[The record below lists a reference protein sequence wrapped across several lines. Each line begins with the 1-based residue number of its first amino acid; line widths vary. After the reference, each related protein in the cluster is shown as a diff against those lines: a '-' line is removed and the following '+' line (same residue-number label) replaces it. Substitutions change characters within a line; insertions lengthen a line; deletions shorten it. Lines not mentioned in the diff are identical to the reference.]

1 MFEAECPSCKATY
14 QVDERR
20 VPSTGLKMRCPKCG
34 ESFQVV
40 APGQSI
46 PPILG
51 AALGLGASPKAEGPP
66 RHKATMLGVPEQSGN
81 ARQAPPRPGFGAPA
95 AAAPPRP
102 ISPPRATKQ
111 TMIGVAPAGGG
122 FELASLDDDKLDE
135 TDIDELDLTSD
146 PGGGRNLPV
155 PSSRGGRSAAIDL
168 PSVAGTDEADDLE
181 ELDLDADTELPEL
194 PDDEFDLPARVDIAG
209 LPARASAG
217 LPARVE
223 AGLPDLGSDEFYSDF
238 PDLEAELPDLEAGL
252 PIVGGLLPN
261 RATGL
266 PSISAPLPQN
276 ASALPQN
283 ASALPQNAAL
293 PPSMVDDYSEIDP
306 FESSGSGRAMDE
318 LDFEAETSGRASF
331 GGLHLTDPA
340 PPPSHDPADGSAD
353 DIFGHGPATTP
364 ESMPPPAGAGGASAF
379 GDVKFGAEGT
389 SDDDEFDAFPTDEG
403 GGAHQAAGYGNV
415 QLDGG
420 SGDFDLSEDVDRPP
434 APGGLM
440 PGPAAAA
447 SAAVTRPT
455 AASKKSDKKKERKAR
470 VKTSGLSRGSR
481 VMLGALL
488 LAAVAGGALVMLPE
502 VGPYGAYLVIDALKG
517 DEYKSHLESD
527 IKATQKRLALDT
539 ADELALAFREIER
552 GRQRA
557 PRYKPRAAY
566 AAYLGYLHQLR
577 FGASSQVSAQAQ
589 VLMNGLKD
597 LPAAEV
603 EYLDLARITQ
613 AAAGGKP
620 AEAVNQAPRLIKLGT
635 ESAVVVGESALHAGN
650 GEIALTAWKAV
661 LSSGA
666 TPRAHFGMARA
677 LQQAKKF
684 DEVNA
689 HIEAALSGNP
699 QHAGARLLLAEIQLQ
714 RRDHDEEIVKSLTP
728 LSEGKGV
735 SQGEQVQALILL
747 GRLHLARARITKA
760 EDSFIAA
767 LKLNAGSPQA
777 QMGLAQVL
785 FESGRYSEA
794 LARFEAAVQ
803 AAPNNLQANLGL
815 VQSKLRLE
823 QLEDAVK
830 VLDVLVKKHPESSAV
845 YFWVGRGKE
854 EIGEKAEAEKAF
866 EKAIKLGEDTPELVL
881 SYIALTRLLSQKGN
895 LEEANGVIVQAE
907 KRFPDD
913 PTVYEA
919 LGELASS
926 RGSFD
931 DAVADFDKALRLDP
945 NNIGLRF
952 SRGVAL
958 RQARR
963 FEEATREFDLVQK
976 ESPTYPGLALERGNL
991 YESSGR
997 TEEALKAY
1005 EEALAAAPEDKDLM
1019 LRVACG
1025 KASAGQYEPVLKLIA
1040 PLLEERAN
1048 SAEVNFC
1055 QGLAM
1060 LNGGEDL
1067 PSAQRYL
1074 QRAVM
1079 RDPTRAKHHLY
1090 VGWIALQMGDLSQA
1104 SGALDK
1110 AIELDRTLADAYWK
1124 RGELRVRQRAVV
1136 DALRDLDRA
1145 LELAPSRTEAY
1156 AQKAMA
1162 YLELGKEQD
1171 AILAYEKAVQTPAVD
1186 PSWNYKYGDLLLANQ
1201 RPAEARAQLELAV
1214 EAGGKRN
1221 PPPTWLPNA
1230 HRLLAAAIGRHAD
1243 AIEHLKA
1250 YMDAKQGTNDPY
1262 LAEVLR
1268 ELSAI
1273 LAMTGH

>member
-1 MFEAECPSCKATY
+1 MFEAECPSCQATY

-20 VPSTGLKMRCPKCG
+20 VPKTGLKMRCPKCG

-40 APGQSI
+40 APGQSV
-46 PPILG
+46 PPVLG
-51 AALGLGASPKAEGPP
+51 AALGLGASGKAESST
-66 RHKATMLGVPEQSGN
+66 RHKATMLGVPEQGSQTSPQG
-81 ARQAPPRPGFGAPA
+81 PPRPGGVKTS

-102 ISPPRATKQ
+102 VAAPRTNKQ

-122 FELASLDDDKLDE
+122 FELASLDDDQLEED
-135 TDIDELDLTSD
+135 DIDELDLSGD
-146 PGGGRNLPV
+146 AQREQNLPV
-155 PSSRGGRSAAIDL
+155 PSSRGGRAAGIEL
-168 PSVAGTDEADDLE
+168 PSIAGEDDSVDLE
-181 ELDLDADTELPEL
+181 ELDLEADVDL
-194 PDDEFDLPARVDIAG
+194 PDLPDEEFDLPARAEAIG
-209 LPARASAG
+209 LPARPSAG
-217 LPARVE
+217 LPARID
-223 AGLPDLGSDEFYSDF
+223 AGLPDLGNDDFDSDF
-238 PDLEAELPDLEAGL
+238 PELEADLPDLEAGL
-252 PIVGGLLPN
+252 PIVGGNLPN
-261 RATGL
+261 PAGGL
-266 PSISAPLPQN
+266 PSLSAPLPQN
-276 ASALPQN
+276 AG
-283 ASALPQNAAL
+283 ALPQNAAL
-293 PPSMVDDYSEIDP
+293 PPSGADEYSEVDP
-306 FESSGSGRAMDE
+306 FDGSDQFDHSAPGTASDE
-318 LDFEAETSGRASF
+318 LDFGEESLGSASLE
-331 GGLHLTDPA
+331 GLHLTDPA
-340 PPPSHDPADGSAD
+340 PAPSDDGLAGSAD
-353 DIFGHGPATTP
+353 DIFGRGPATTP
-364 ESMPPPAGAGGASAF
+364 ESMPPPAGPTAF
-379 GDVKFGAEGT
+379 GEVNFDDGGG
-389 SDDDEFDAFPTDEG
+389 SDDDEFDAFPTDDAEP
-403 GGAHQAAGYGNV
+403 APQAAGYGDV

-420 SGDFDLSEDVDRPP
+420 TGDLDLGEDVDRPP
-434 APGGLM
+434 APAGAF
-440 PGPAAAA
+440 PGQAAAA

-455 AASKKSDKKKERKAR
+455 AGSKKADKKKEKKAR
-470 VKTSGLSRGSR
+470 TKTSGISGASRFL
-481 VMLGALL
+481 LGGLIL
-488 LAAVAGGALVMLPE
+488 VAVAGGALVMLPE
-502 VGPYGAYLVIDALKG
+502 VGPYGAYLVIDAVKG
-517 DEYKSHLESD
+517 EEYKTHLTSD
-527 IKATQKRLALDT
+527 IQASQARLAMDT
-539 ADELALAFREIER
+539 ADELALAFREIDR

-577 FGASSQVSAQAQ
+577 FGASSQISAQAQ
-589 VLMNGLKD
+589 VLLNGLKEAS
-597 LPAAEV
+597 AAEV
-603 EYLDLARITQ
+603 EYLSLARITQ

-620 AEAVNQAPRLIKLGT
+620 AEAVNQATRLIKQGT
-635 ESAVVVGESALHAGN
+635 EQAVVVGESALQAGN
-650 GEIALTAWKAV
+650 AEIALTAWTAV
-661 LSSGA
+661 LAAGA

-677 LQQAKKF
+677 LQEAKEF
-684 DEVNA
+684 EQVNE
-689 HIEAALSGNP
+689 HIDAALAGNP

-714 RRDHDEEIVKSLTP
+714 RRDLDEEIVKSLTP
-728 LSEGKGV
+728 LSEGKGA

-760 EDSFIAA
+760 EASFTAA

-785 FESGRYSEA
+785 FEGGRFSEA

-803 AAPNNLQANLGL
+803 AAPNNLKANLGL

-823 QLEDAVK
+823 QLEDAVR

-854 EIGEKAEAEKAF
+854 EIGEKADAEKAF
-866 EKAIKLGEDTPELVL
+866 EKAIELGEDTPELVL

-895 LEEANGVIVQAE
+895 LDEANQVIVQAE

-913 PTVYEA
+913 PAVYEA
-919 LGELASS
+919 LGELASN

-963 FEEATREFDLVQK
+963 FDEASREFDLVEK
-976 ESPTYPGLALERGNL
+976 ESPNYPGLALERGNL
-991 YESSGR
+991 FEASGR

-1025 KASAGQYEPVLKLIA
+1025 KASAGQSESVIKLLA

-1055 QGLAM
+1055 QGLAI

-1067 PSAQRYL
+1067 PAAQRYL

-1090 VGWIALQMGDLSQA
+1090 VGWLALQMGDLALA
-1104 SGALDK
+1104 SGSLDK
-1110 AIELDRTLADAYWK
+1110 AIELDRTMADAYWK

-1171 AILAYEKAVQTPAVD
+1171 AMAAYEKAVEAPVVD
-1186 PSWNYKYGDLLLANQ
+1186 PAWHYKYGDLLLAN
-1201 RPAEARAQLELAV
+1201 RRRAEARAQLELAV
-1214 EAGGKRN
+1214 EAASKRN
-1221 PPPTWLPNA
+1221 PPPAWLPNA
-1230 HRLLAAAIGRHAD
+1230 HRLLAAAIGRHTD

-1273 LAMTGH
+1273 LAMSGH